1 MIAAMESRRDPNR
14 ARRER
19 WWRSVFIVLATIY
32 VALLLAG
39 LLLRILGGF
48 SQIALVVF
56 AAWLLAFILSP
67 VVAAIHQRLRVARG
81 VAIGIVY
88 SATLVVGGAF
98 LFYAAASIAANLA
111 QMAEEFPLTRVR
123 IMGTLGEWE
132 EAIDIGRFQPNFV
145 SLYQDMEDSLVGVLG
160 ASLEEVPQVTIGVL
174 GALVLVI
181 ILSLYMLADSERIM
195 TKLKRVVPTRYRDE
209 ADIFERNVS
218 LAFGGFL
225 RAQVILAAVQTVLT
239 VAVIGLLD
247 LPYGF
252 FIAASSALAMLIPF
266 FGPPL
271 ALVPPILAVAIFE
284 PGWVLLVAPTLLLV
298 QTVLVNYIQPR
309 LMQEALGMHPLLVLI
324 GLLVGA
330 QVAGVFGALFG
341 IPVLAVLNVFFNYL
355 VNLRT
360 IDESEGEERD
370 EVIEELRREAPDAAP
385 EDLVAMAAE
394 QVEEDEQ
401 PDEGQDESA
410 VEPEVVSDELRAA
423 AGDLRAAAGQQRAA
437 AGEMGESA
445 ADLRRATDRLS
456 DEPAPDETAPDERRG
471 G

>member
-1 MIAAMESRRDPNR
+1 MESRRDPNR

-48 SQIALVVF
+48 SYIALVVF

-67 VVAAIHQRLRVARG
+67 VVAGIHRRLRVARG

-88 SATLVVGGAF
+88 SATLLVGGAF

-111 QMAEEFPLTRVR
+111 QMAEEFPVTRGR
-123 IMGTLGEWE
+123 IVSTLQGWE
-132 EAIDIGRFQPNFV
+132 DAVDLGRFQPNLA
-145 SLYQDMEDSLVGVLG
+145 SLYLDVELTVGRILG
-160 ASLEEVPQVTIGVL
+160 DSLEEVPEVTVGVL
-174 GALVLVI
+174 GALVLVLV
-181 ILSLYMLADSERIM
+181 LSLYMLADSERIIG
-195 TKLKRVVPTRYRDE
+195 KLKRVVPSRYRDE
-209 ADIFERNVS
+209 AEIFERNVT

-225 RAQVILAAVQTVLT
+225 RAQVILAAIQTVLT
-239 VAVIGLLD
+239 VAVIVVVD

-252 FIAASSALAMLIPF
+252 FIASASALAMVIPF

-271 ALVPPILAVAIFE
+271 ALVPPIVAVAIFE
-284 PGWVLLVAPTLLLV
+284 PGWVLLVAPLLLVV
-298 QTVLVNYIQPR
+298 QTVLVNYVQPR

-324 GLLVGA
+324 GLLAGA
-330 QVAGVFGALFG
+330 QVAGLFGALFA
-341 IPVLAVLNVFFNYL
+341 IPVLAVLNVFFNYV

-360 IDESEGEERD
+360 IDESGGEERE

-385 EDLVAMAAE
+385 EQLVAMAAE
-394 QVEEDEQ
+394 QVQEEEQ
-401 PDEGQDESA
+401 EEQEEEAQRADAGRA
-410 VEPEVVSDELRAA
+410 VEPEPISGDLRAA
-423 AGDLRAAAGQQRAA
+423 AGDLRAAAGEQRAA

-445 ADLRRATDRLS
+445 TDLRHAVDRLS
-456 DEPAPDETAPDERRG
+456 DDAAGEDERRKG
-471 G
+471 